1 MANEDEPVKA
11 ADERQELAAIVGEL
25 YRRGL
30 FTASGGNA
38 SIRSAEAQG
47 RIWITPSA
55 LFKGDLQPQAMV
67 PLDLKGRLLDK
78 KAGLP
83 SSEKW
88 MHIAILERRADLAC
102 VIHTHAPWATLLAL
116 SETPFLPISVEAA
129 QIGEIPRLPFLMPGT
144 RALAHA
150 VAAAMGK
157 NGSVVLLQNH
167 GLVVAAP
174 TLRQAA
180 TVTETIERC
189 SELILRCL
197 MLGKIP
203 PTLPEKAI
211 KRLQTMKRAKG

>member
-1 MANEDEPVKA
+1 MENENQLARD
-11 ADERQELAAIVGEL
+11 ADERQELATLVGEL
-25 YRRGL
+25 YRKGL

-38 SIRSAEAQG
+38 SVRSAENRE
-47 RIWITPSA
+47 RIWITPSG

-78 KAGLP
+78 KAGIP

-88 MHIAILERRADLAC
+88 MHIAILEQRADLAC

-150 VAAAMGK
+150 VAAAMGED
-157 NGSVVLLQNH
+157 GSAVLLQNH

-174 TLRQAA
+174 TLRQAV

-197 MLGKIP
+197 MLGKTP
-203 PTLPEKAI
+203 PTLPEKAVE
-211 KRLQTMKRAKG
+211 RLQKMKRAKG